1 MPALSK
7 KRNIQEYVSG
17 YVDGEGCF
25 SISFS
30 KREKFLVGWET
41 KPSFSVSQNEDRAQ
55 ILFLMQKMFKCGFIR
70 RDFSDKTLKY
80 EVRSLDDLICHIIPH
95 FEKYPLVSEKQK
107 DFEFFKKVCL
117 LMQKQLHKKKNGL
130 RKILNLAFQMNP
142 SGKRKYTKAEMQKTL
157 R

>member
-1 MPALSK
+1 MPALNK

-80 EVRSLDDLICHIIPH
+80 EVRSLDDLIRHIIPH
-95 FEKYPLVSEKQK
+95 FEKYPLVSDKQK

-117 LMQKQLHKKKNGL
+117 LMQKQLHKNKNGL